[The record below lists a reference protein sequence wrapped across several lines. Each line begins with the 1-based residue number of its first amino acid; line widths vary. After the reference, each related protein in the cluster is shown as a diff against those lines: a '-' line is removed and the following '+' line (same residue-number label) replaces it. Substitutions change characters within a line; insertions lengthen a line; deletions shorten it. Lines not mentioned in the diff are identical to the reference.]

1 MIKHDFLVCDPND
14 TAKIVTNF
22 ATDSHSNNKIR
33 RLKSK
38 QEFFFFLKKHD
49 LLHSTIKRSE
59 RESYWAMRARDSAPE
74 AWETLSAYS
83 IFHTTPG

>member
-1 MIKHDFLVCDPND
+1 M
-14 TAKIVTNF
+14 TNF

-38 QEFFFFLKKHD
+38 QEFFFFLKKYD
-49 LLHSTIKRSE
+49 LLQSTIERSE
-59 RESYWAMRARDSAPE
+59 RESYCAMRARDSAPE

-83 IFHTTPG
+83 IFHTPPDDEVMHAYAQSIIT